1 MSLSPGFRRYFLLAP
16 IFALSLA
23 SPLRAVDLEELGF
36 PTRFAEIIELE
47 ELNREVRFDSAAAME
62 AETASSF
69 ERVTVVELPSVRS
82 RYALFENGRSGEAVV
97 AIRGT
102 VNLENAASDLEFL
115 KKRSPELGISL
126 HSGFE
131 EVALALYADL
141 KPRIG
146 KDWSLRVTGHS
157 LGAAEAVILG
167 MLLSRDGYKVDL
179 VLASAPPKVTDAEGW
194 ERFASLP
201 VVRLAA
207 PYDPVPFLPPRSL
220 FYSRDPY
227 IQGGPLLFILDGSR
241 FSVVDSSW
249 YDDFPDAERAAVSD
263 RRSFAVADHLLSTYL
278 ARLLP
283 KARGSEYVEPAQWQ
297 RFALPARRGAH
308 YLGPNEIIGKG
319 P

>member
-1 MSLSPGFRRYFLLAP
+1 MSLSPRLRPCFLLAP

-23 SPLRAVDLEELGF
+23 SPLPAVDLEELGF

-47 ELNREVRFDSAAAME
+47 ELNRAVRFDSAAQIE
-62 AETASSF
+62 AAGAADF
-69 ERVTVVELPSVRS
+69 DRVTVVELSSVRS
-82 RYALFENGRSGEAVV
+82 RYALFEDDKSGRAVV

-102 VNLENAASDLEFL
+102 VNLENAASDLEFM
-115 KKRSPELGISL
+115 KMRSPELGVYL

-146 KDWSLRVTGHS
+146 KDRSLRLTGHS
-157 LGAAEAVILG
+157 LGAAEAIILG
-167 MLLSRDGYKVDL
+167 MLLSRDGYSVDL

-194 ERFASLP
+194 ARFASLP

-220 FYSRDPY
+220 FYGRDPY
-227 IQGGPLLFILDGSR
+227 IQGGKLLFILDGSR

-249 YDDFPDAERAAVSD
+249 FDDFPDAERAAVSD

-283 KARGSEYVEPAQWQ
+283 KAQGSEYVEPAQWQ
-297 RFALPARRGAH
+297 RFALPARRPAR
-308 YLGPNEIIGKG
+308 KASTQMK
-319 P
+319 